1 MRVLLVTDWTT
12 EEGGLETYL
21 KLVTSGLR
29 ATGDEVALLTS
40 TAGPG
45 DQADYRAFGTER
57 RSAQTFLQIANPF
70 AAHDVRRAVAD
81 FRPDA
86 VMVSMFEIL
95 LSPAIFAVLRDVRT
109 VLNIAYYKP
118 VCPTGHKLLP
128 DGRRCQVRAGL
139 PCLRNRCLSP
149 PRWLREQPRYA
160 LIRTA
165 IESADAVITCSRFMW
180 TELAREGIDASWLP
194 WPIDPPSRGFTRA
207 PAPQPLFVFTGRLSG
222 EKGVDVLLRA
232 FGLLRARE
240 IDATLRIVGDG
251 PERARL
257 EALARSLGL
266 EATVQFV
273 GSVPR
278 EQIEA
283 ELVSPW
289 ALVAPSIW
297 AEPLGLT
304 ALEAIVR
311 GVPVVAS
318 ATGGF
323 AETVQPGVSGL
334 LFPNGDEHALADR
347 LAEVA
352 SGDLF
357 PDHRVRRGS
366 SEAALVVHDLG
377 LHTARL
383 RELLQAP

>member
-12 EEGGLETYL
+12 EEGGIETYL
-21 KLVTSGLR
+21 KLLTSGLR
-29 ATGDEVALLTS
+29 AAGDEVALLTS

-45 DQADYRAFGTER
+45 DHADYRAFGTER
-57 RSAQTFLQIANPF
+57 RSAQALLQIANPF
-70 AAHDVRRAVAD
+70 AARDIRRAVAD

-86 VMVSMFEIL
+86 VLVSMFEIL
-95 LSPAIFAVLRDVRT
+95 LSPAIFAALRGVRT

-128 DGRRCQVRAGL
+128 DGTRCQVRAGL

-160 LIRTA
+160 LIRAA
-165 IESADAVITCSRFMW
+165 IESADAVITCSRFMR
-180 TELAREGIDASWLP
+180 TELAREDIAASWLP
-194 WPIDPPSRGFTRA
+194 WPIDPPSPGFARA
-207 PAPQPLFVFTGRLSG
+207 PAAEPLFVFTGRLSE

-240 IDATLRIVGDG
+240 IAATLRIVGDG

-283 ELVSPW
+283 ELVAPW

-318 ATGGF
+318 AVGGF

-347 LAEVA
+347 LAELA
-352 SGDLF
+352 SGSLF
-357 PDHRVRRGS
+357 PDRRVRPGS